1 MKSQI
6 KIGTVFGVEL
16 GLHYSWFVIAL
27 LIAFS
32 LANHFHSVDPFWS
45 DATVWTASII
55 TAILFFAALI
65 LHELSHAMVAK
76 ARGLPIHEITLFLLG
91 GAAQIESEPTDAST
105 EFWMAIVGPITSAV
119 LGFVLLVIAAG
130 FGWTRGMAPP
140 SPALAV
146 LVWLGYINVM
156 LAVFNLIPG
165 YPLDGGRVLH
175 AIVWW
180 ITRDA
185 ARSTTIAVRVGQ
197 AIAVAFIAIGLFQAF
212 GGLVVSGIWLAFIGW
227 FLLQAASASYLQIQ
241 AANLLRGTRVRDLMS
256 ANYLTV
262 SRGTSLQDLVHEVVF
277 RTGGRCF
284 LVVEDGR
291 LLGLITP
298 DEIRAFDPSRWPQTT
313 VQEAMRPA
321 SSVHFVSPDLPVMR
335 ALEIMTR
342 ENINQLPVVANGKI
356 QGIIS
361 RAHVLQVLQAKTE
374 LTPPELKKAA

>member
-32 LANHFHSVDPFWS
+32 LASHFHAVDPFWS

-105 EFWMAIVGPITSAV
+105 EFWMAIGRSHHQRGSG
-119 LGFVLLVIAAG
+119 LCFAG
-130 FGWTRGMAPP
+130 DCRRLWLEPRQAPP
-140 SPALAV
+140 NPALAV

-180 ITRDA
+180 ITEMPR
-185 ARSTTIAVRVGQ
+185 ARPPSPCA
-197 AIAVAFIAIGLFQAF
+197 
-212 GGLVVSGIWLAFIGW
+212 W
-227 FLLQAASASYLQIQ
+227 
-241 AANLLRGTRVRDLMS
+241 DK
-256 ANYLTV
+256 
-262 SRGTSLQDLVHEVVF
+262 
-277 RTGGRCF
+277 
-284 LVVEDGR
+284 R
-291 LLGLITP
+291 LLS
-298 DEIRAFDPSRWPQTT
+298 PS
-313 VQEAMRPA
+313 
-321 SSVHFVSPDLPVMR
+321 SP
-335 ALEIMTR
+335 
-342 ENINQLPVVANGKI
+342 
-356 QGIIS
+356 
-361 RAHVLQVLQAKTE
+361 
-374 LTPPELKKAA
+374 